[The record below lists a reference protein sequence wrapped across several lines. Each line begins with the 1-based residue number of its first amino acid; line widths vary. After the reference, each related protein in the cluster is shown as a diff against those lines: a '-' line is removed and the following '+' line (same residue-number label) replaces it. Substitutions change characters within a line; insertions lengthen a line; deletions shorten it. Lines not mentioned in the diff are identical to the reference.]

1 MNVKHLKPQ
10 NLIVL
15 IVSILMHINAIALL
29 AQEEPPRNNGADYEP
44 PPVVNNMAQCG
55 ANGTNY
61 NCPKVLQGL
70 TKPAPP
76 VPNEYTVTNAQEL
89 YELLSCFYQDWQIN
103 GYPLNPD
110 PNRCFTTLT
119 QPISCSGIIPT
130 CSTKITIRIAP
141 GTDIDF
147 RTGFTPDI
155 FPIEVVPGIEIIG
168 TFDLGNVTNGLS
180 EAPAFTSL
188 TFTKQVL
195 KTRCPAN
202 TFTNSMPVV
211 ITTLHLCL
219 N

>member
-1 MNVKHLKPQ
+1 M
-10 NLIVL
+10 
-15 IVSILMHINAIALL
+15 MHINAITLL
-29 AQEEPPRNNGADYEP
+29 AQEEPPRNNGAEYEP

-89 YELLSCFYQDWQIN
+89 YELLSCFYQDWQVN
-103 GYPLNPD
+103 GFPNPGD
-110 PNRCFTTLT
+110 PNNCFTNILYNTFCNA
-119 QPISCSGIIPT
+119 SNIIPT
-130 CSTKITIRIAP
+130 CSTRITINIAP
-141 GTDIDF
+141 GADIDF

-180 EAPAFTSL
+180 GHP
-188 TFTKQVL
+188 
-195 KTRCPAN
+195 
-202 TFTNSMPVV
+202 
-211 ITTLHLCL
+211 HLL
-219 N
+219 PLPLRSRY